1 MPGNTT
7 EKWTPDQWKKHV
19 EQENKARQSKFK
31 NIPAVHADGT
41 KFQSQFECRY
51 YNRLK
56 LLQQAGEV
64 QSFERQVRYELAVNG
79 VLICDYLLDFKITFA
94 DGHVEY
100 VDTKSTAT
108 VTPIYKMK
116 KNLMLAI
123 HGITLTEYFD
133 DELRK

>member
-1 MPGNTT
+1 M
-7 EKWTPDQWKKHV
+7 TPKQWKDLVKKT
-19 EQENKARQSKFK
+19 NDARQSKFK
-31 NIPAVHADGT
+31 AIPSVHADGT

-56 LLQQAGEV
+56 LLVQAGEV
-64 QSFERQVRYELAVNG
+64 ESFERQVRYQLEVNG
-79 VLICDYLLDFKITFA
+79 VLICDYILDFLIKFK
-94 DGHVEY
+94 DGRIEY

-108 VTPIYKMK
+108 VTPIYRMK